1 MDTYN
6 KVDVHFHTNV
16 KDSLLQFAVVIA
28 RYKNQFIFVKHK
40 QRDTLEFPGG
50 RREMNESIIDCAKRE
65 LYEETGALEF
75 ELTPIS
81 IYSVKGKTR
90 ANLNG
95 NETYGMLYKANIT
108 KLGDLPKSEIEKII
122 ITTSLPTQWTYP
134 EIQPYL
140 LKKYKSDS

>member
-1 MDTYN
+1 MSN
-6 KVDVHFHTNV
+6 KVEVYFHTDIE
-16 KDSLLQFAVVIA
+16 DSLLRFAVIIA
-28 RYKNQFIFVKHK
+28 RYENQLIFVKHK
-40 QRDTLEFPGG
+40 NRDTFEFPGG

-90 ANLNG
+90 ANLTG
-95 NETYGMLYKANIT
+95 NETYGMLFKADIL
-108 KLGDLPKSEIEKII
+108 KLGNLPKSEIEKII
-122 ITTSLPTQWTYP
+122 ITSTLPTKWTYP

-140 LKKYKSDS
+140 LKKYESDR